1 MTNDASCWIKKFDYR
16 VANSSRCSIVWVEFD
31 DKSVGKTWRM
41 KYQHLY
47 QSSISLAWTPILET
61 CRKFTLQYYKTYLV
75 ARRQF
80 PIYLSAGKTI
90 HKAQGSTIKEAAMH
104 FGTRKID
111 RIHYVGLSRVTSL
124 SGVHILELNSSK
136 ISISSEVKNN

>member
-1 MTNDASCWIKKFDYR
+1 MTNGASCCIKKFDYR

-47 QSSISLAWTPILET
+47 QSSIPLAWTPILET

-90 HKAQGSTIKEAAMH
+90 LKEAAMH
-104 FGTRKID
+104 FGTRKINH
-111 RIHYVGLSRVTSL
+111 IHYVGLSRVTSL

-136 ISISSEVKNN
+136 ISISSKVKNN

>member
-1 MTNDASCWIKKFDYR
+1 
-16 VANSSRCSIVWVEFD
+16 
-31 DKSVGKTWRM
+31 M

-47 QSSISLAWTPILET
+47 QSSIPLAWTTILET
-61 CRKFTLQYYKTYLV
+61 CRKCTLQYLV

-80 PIYLSAGKTI
+80 PIYLSGKTI

-104 FGTRKID
+104 FGTRKINH
-111 RIHYVGLSRVTSL
+111 IHYVGLSRVTSL